1 MLPHA
6 APYTQ
11 LLISPERKPTYQIVP
26 LCAVVIQTFRVAI
39 RKAKVAVNSGTK
51 INYFLGRDIE
61 VYRLTASN
69 FRVGDQ
75 AKYETSRRQTL
86 DIFPD

>member
-1 MLPHA
+1 MLPRA

-39 RKAKVAVNSGTK
+39 RKATVTVNSGTK
-51 INYFLGRDIE
+51 INYFLGRDVE
-61 VYRLTASN
+61 VYRRTDSI
-69 FRVGDQ
+69 FRVD
-75 AKYETSRRQTL
+75 
-86 DIFPD
+86 D